1 MTSGLGPTNFS
12 QRRMRVSL
20 CEAIQGVTLPFCST
34 HNEAGLLDVAGEL
47 SILGKE
53 AVSLW
58 GGQ

>member
-1 MTSGLGPTNFS
+1 
-12 QRRMRVSL
+12 MRVSL

-58 GGQ
+58 GGQYVTRIVV